1 MPASTK
7 TIFIIL
13 SIHAILR
20 WRPFHVVPTR
30 DRGPSRI
37 SSEDFPRRL
46 GVRLPSIQQFV
57 CYHTGKCQAIG
68 LRPSRSSFKSS
79 LETQTEKVELPS
91 QQNIQPS
98 NANSTTTAVQHPPEA
113 HLGLPTTSWLRP
125 SSFDTPSCPYVG
137 Q

>member
-79 LETQTEKVELPS
+79 LETQREKVELPS
-91 QQNIQPS
+91 QQNLQPS
-98 NANSTTTAVQHPPEA
+98 NAQCYDRSGARSNGVVVDTCSTAAEKNQHFVQPFTERRA
-113 HLGLPTTSWLRP
+113 L
-125 SSFDTPSCPYVG
+125 
-137 Q
+137 